1 MPYRTFGRL
10 LAASVGLLTVTS
22 WALAAHPE
30 FDVRACEPRAAAAGA
45 RCGVLYVPENHAKPR
60 GRKIGLSVI
69 VLPATGSANPQWAQY
84 DLEGGPGF
92 AATDLLEFYTG
103 DGAAYR
109 QSSDI
114 VLADMRGTGAS
125 NPLRCFGIEEREKRL
140 PLAPMY
146 PPELGGVRRPVV
158 SGQ

>member
-1 MPYRTFGRL
+1 MRRR
-10 LAASVGLLTVTS
+10 
-22 WALAAHPE
+22 
-30 FDVRACEPRAAAAGA
+30 VRAGK
-45 RCGVLYVPENHAKPR
+45 HAKPR
-60 GRKIGLSVI
+60 GRKIGLHVDR
-69 VLPATGSANPQWAQY
+69 AAGNRYRQSAMGPIRPRRR
-84 DLEGGPGF
+84 PGF

-146 PPELGGVRRPVV
+146 HPNSSRSAPPVV
-158 SGQ
+158 RGQ